1 MAVPQIRPR
10 SAPDPGRRRLSP
22 TSRPAGGT
30 EPPALLDSLIR
41 ILRTRKWWVLQGL
54 VIVPLIAVLLTLRQE
69 EQYTAEA
76 NLLFRDTA
84 ADVLDE
90 GGGDFEDPQR
100 AAATNEGLIEL
111 PVIAERTSVALASDP
126 RVGRISPATITISVA
141 VSSDSGSDLATISAE
156 HPNPY
161 VAARMANEY
170 GEAYIEF
177 RRRSDQR
184 ELQEAIDLAQTRLA
198 GLPPEQRTSAVG
210 QNLEERLNRL
220 LLAQSLL
227 TGGAELVQRATV
239 PSDPSSPDLRR
250 NLVLGLL
257 VGGVLG
263 LGLGALRDRLD
274 RTIKDED
281 ELEQIYGVPVL
292 ARLPRSRALTATRDT
307 DDLERAPEAE
317 AFRILRAN
325 LRYFDVDER
334 VRSLLISSPQ
344 PGDGKSTVARG
355 LAMTMAALGD
365 HVVLVEADLH
375 KARSGAL
382 GDQVPERGLSSVLAG
397 EPLDDALVH
406 VPVGGGERRLTL
418 LPSGPVPP
426 NPVEL
431 LESSRMLSLLKVL
444 ERRFE
449 LVVVDSPAL
458 ANVSDARPLVG
469 AVSGVLLVSAVG
481 RTTRSAAV
489 DFRKQ
494 IDLLEG
500 HVLGVVANLSPTPRR
515 GYYY

>member
-10 SAPDPGRRRLSP
+10 AAPDTGRRRLSP
-22 TSRPAGGT
+22 AGRPSGGS
-30 EPPALLDSLIR
+30 EPPPLLDSLIR
-41 ILRTRKWWVLQGL
+41 ILRTRKWWVLQGV

-90 GGGDFEDPQR
+90 GGGDFVDPER
-100 AAATNEGLIEL
+100 LAATNEGLIEL
-111 PVIAERTSVALASDP
+111 PVIAERTSAALASDP
-126 RVGRISPATITISVA
+126 RVGRIDPGLIFNSVS
-141 VSSDSGSDLATISAE
+141 VSADGESDLAAITAE

-170 GEAYIEF
+170 GEAYIDF

-184 ELQEAIDLAQTRLA
+184 ELQEAIDLAQQRLA
-198 GLPPEQRTSAVG
+198 GLPPEQRVSSVG

-239 PSDPSSPDLRR
+239 PSSPSSPDLKR
-250 NLVLGLL
+250 NLILGLL

-263 LGLGALRDRLD
+263 LGLGALRERLD

-292 ARLPRSRALTATRDT
+292 VRLPRSRVLTATKDNE
-307 DDLERAPEAE
+307 DLERSPEAE

-334 VRSLLISSPQ
+334 VRSLLVSSPQ

-375 KARSGAL
+375 KARSRAL
-382 GDQVPERGLSSVLAG
+382 GEQVPERGLSSVLAG
-397 EPLDDALVH
+397 EPLDDALIH
-406 VPVGGGERRLTL
+406 LPVGGGDRRLTL

-449 LVVVDSPAL
+449 LVLVDSPAL

-469 AVSGVLLVSAVG
+469 AVSGILIVSAIG
-481 RTTRSAAV
+481 HTTRAAAQ

-494 IDLLEG
+494 LDLLEG
-500 HVLGVVANLSPTPRR
+500 SPLGVVANLAKTPHK